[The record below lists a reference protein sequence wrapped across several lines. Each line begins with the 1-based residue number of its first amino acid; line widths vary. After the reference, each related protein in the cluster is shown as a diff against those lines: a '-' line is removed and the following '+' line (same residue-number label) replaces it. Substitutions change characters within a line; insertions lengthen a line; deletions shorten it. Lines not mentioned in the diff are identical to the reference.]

1 MNTRTWWWSTL
12 VLSTLLAAGAA
23 AEQKAEDFV
32 AVAGKLDKAATI
44 DGVAGKDEY
53 PARTLALKQTPERD
67 AIQGEAPSTRVA
79 HDGKTLYVAITVPLK
94 NAAKISKGEG
104 WGTDDGAEICFRDA
118 SGAKPG
124 HTFIVHGFASGKHEC
139 TTDAG
144 APDEAVGKLDK
155 AVKFAAKVD
164 AQSWTG
170 EWAIP
175 FEAVGIAYKAGT
187 TLGFNLGGWRAENG
201 EWFVWRGAQGATYE
215 LDNGGKLTLE

>member
-1 MNTRTWWWSTL
+1 MSTSTCWSAV
-12 VLSTLLAAGAA
+12 VLSTLLTACLA
-23 AEQKAEDFV
+23 AEQKPEDFA

-44 DGVAGKDEY
+44 DGTAGKDEY
-53 PARTLALKQTPERD
+53 GARVLALKQTPERE
-67 AIQGEAPSTRVA
+67 AIQGEAPSARVC
-79 HDGKTLYVAITVPLK
+79 HDGKMLFVAITVPLK
-94 NAAKISKGEG
+94 NAAKVSKGEA
-104 WGTDDGAEICFRDA
+104 WGTDDGAEVCFRDA

-124 HTFIVHGFASGKHEC
+124 PTFIIHGFASGKHEC

-155 AVKFAAKVD
+155 AVKFSAKVD

-175 FEAVGIAYKAGT
+175 FEAVGVACKAGM
-187 TLGFNLGGWRAENG
+187 TLGFNLGGWRSENG